1 MTLTWI
7 SKNTGNVLNILLN
20 CKLYNMY
27 FKNQRHKLSLAA
39 IAFSVFCF
47 SSSLTLSTYLY
58 FLANLYL
65 PYLSMLAESYSC
77 LFAAGLIVS
86 PTKAS
91 EIA

>member
-1 MTLTWI
+1 MDIKEHRKRFKYIIKLQYVFLKPKTHTL
-7 SKNTGNVLNILLN
+7 SSCYRLLS
-20 CKLYNMY
+20 
-27 FKNQRHKLSLAA
+27 FQFQF
-39 IAFSVFCF
+39 FS
-47 SSSLTLSTYLY
+47 TLSTYLY

>member
-1 MTLTWI
+1 MDI
-7 SKNTGNVLNILLN
+7 KEHRKRFKYIIKLLN
-20 CKLYNMY
+20 VFLKP
-27 FKNQRHKLSLAA
+27 KTQKLSSRYRFL
-39 IAFSVFCF
+39 SF
-47 SSSLTLSTYLY
+47 SSPHYLPIY
-58 FLANLYL
+58 IFLANLYL